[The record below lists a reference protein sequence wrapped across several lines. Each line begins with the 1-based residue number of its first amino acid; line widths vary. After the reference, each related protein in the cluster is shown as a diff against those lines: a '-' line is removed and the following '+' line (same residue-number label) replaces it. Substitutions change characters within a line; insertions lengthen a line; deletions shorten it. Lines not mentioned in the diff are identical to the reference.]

1 MTGKINNGSF
11 NAYREILDCIPQPY
25 IIINGNK
32 KIVTFNR
39 KADDE
44 IRGLDL
50 PELKINKNIDDYFCD
65 LPEFNSVYSSCL
77 SKGNA
82 FFSGYFKE
90 NRGKE
95 KVKDFSLYLCKGKD
109 IPRDMVVINWLDKEQ
124 SAINESQEG
133 ERKDK
138 ILSIIAHDLI
148 NPISGI
154 MGFSEL
160 MIKEITS
167 YSQAMK
173 EIKERLAESKS
184 KPGKYE
190 REELLRIDSMMRH
203 AGIINN
209 STKEVFSL
217 LENLLDWTRSKDR
230 YVSEFENVNVRDAVA
245 DIVSFNKIPA
255 EIKNITINRN
265 IGAAYKVL
273 ADKNMLKTILRNL
286 ISNAVKFTPRNGIID
301 ITADYTNIHSHEKS
315 ASNKHTGEKYV
326 RINVSDNGV
335 GIPESRLKT
344 LLTSDEVFT
353 TKGTDS
359 EKGTGLGLLVCREF
373 SAKMDGYITVKSK
386 RGVGS
391 IFSVSLPSAV

>member
-1 MTGKINNGSF
+1 MTGKANNGSF

-65 LPEFNSVYSSCL
+65 LLEFNSVYSSCL
-77 SKGNA
+77 SKGSA
-82 FFSGYFKE
+82 FFSGCFKE

-95 KVKDFSLYLCKGKD
+95 NVKDFSLYLCKGKD
-109 IPRDMVVINWLDKEQ
+109 IPRDMVVINWLYKEQ

-301 ITADYTNIHSHEKS
+301 VTADYTNIHAHEKS
-315 ASNKHTGEKYV
+315 ASGKRTGEKYV